1 MIVKTEGEAEI
12 VRCSLLFSLIMGM
25 SFSAPAQAR
34 DYYYFNKPSVSREDY
49 VAAKLE
55 CDRLAGGVSPT
66 DVGPIYVAQNP
77 NLTVGQNAAA
87 AGIASLFAGLILG
100 GENRKVMRAVERTCM
115 ADKGYGRYKVE
126 KPFVT
131 EIAKLKSEGDR
142 VDRYFALAT
151 MERPVGERI
160 KE

>member
-1 MIVKTEGEAEI
+1 MMRRQTA
-12 VRCSLLFSLIMGM
+12 CLALIIGLCT
-25 SFSAPAQAR
+25 STSALAR
-34 DYYYFNKPSVSREDY
+34 DYYYFNKPGVSRDDY

-55 CDRLAGGVSPT
+55 CDRLAGGVSPK
-66 DVGPIYVAQNP
+66 DVGPVYVVSNP
-77 NLTVGQNAAA
+77 NLTAGQNAAA
-87 AGIASLFAGLILG
+87 VAIGSLFAGLLLG

-126 KPFVT
+126 KAFVT
-131 EIAKLKSEGDR
+131 DIAKLKSDNDR

-151 MERPVGERI
+151 MDSPVGERM